1 MKKIFLFAMLLL
13 MTSGAA
19 MADTKEIRRGSWV
32 DLYIMQDGPFANY
45 RIIHVPP
52 NDGKI
57 VYQPSAVNTDTEIA
71 YCNKVLQDADP
82 YCNIAYDPD
91 PVYQAWDEAAQIRG
105 QNLTPENRRKW
116 LYVWHFENYLLQRFR
131 SHKVWLNTQSGWTL
145 VARHRS
151 FMGALMAHG
160 IDDVWA
166 DSCATIMI
174 DDGNTCNYDDTGR
187 NSMDGNEKRM
197 IDELHDAVIELP

>member
-1 MKKIFLFAMLLL
+1 MKKIFLLMMMLLL
-13 MTSGAA
+13 TSSAV
-19 MADTKEIRRGSWV
+19 MADSKEIRRGNFI
-32 DLYIMQDGPFANY
+32 DLFIMLDGPYVNY
-45 RIIHVPP
+45 RIIAVAP
-52 NDGKI
+52 NDYKV
-57 VYQPSAVNTDTEIA
+57 VYQPSAANTNTEIA
-71 YCNKVLQDADP
+71 YCNKVLQDDDP
-82 YCNIAYDPD
+82 SCNVYDPD
-91 PVYQAWDEAAQIRG
+91 PVYAAWDAASQVQG
-105 QNLTPENRRKW
+105 PALTPANKRKW

-174 DDGNTCNYDDTGR
+174 DNDNTCHYDDTGR
-187 NSMDGNEKRM
+187 DHMNGNEKRM
-197 IDELHDAVIELP
+197 IDELHDAIIELP